1 MPVGNALSGIS
12 GRTAVSMFPALR
24 HPAATEDDVTAWA
37 VDAAAGDADAFERVF
52 RALHNDVRRYVAA
65 LADDSQGADDLMQET
80 FLRAVST
87 IHLFQG
93 RGSARA
99 WLLTIARRTV
109 VDSLRRAASRPRL
122 ANIPDWQY
130 AAECAQPWDLPGF
143 EEGIALMALVESLPD
158 DRREAF
164 LLTQV
169 LDMPYDDAARTSSCP
184 VGTIRSRVSRARTTL
199 CAMLDDRAQ
208 PALAC

>member
-1 MPVGNALSGIS
+1 ML
-12 GRTAVSMFPALR
+12 PAQG
-24 HPAATEDDVTAWA
+24 HPATTEDDVTAWA

-52 RALHNDVRRYVAA
+52 RALHNDVRRYVTA
-65 LADDSQGADDLMQET
+65 LADDSQVADDLVQET

-87 IHLFQG
+87 VHLFQG

-99 WLLTIARRTV
+99 WMLTIARRTV
-109 VDSLRRAASRPRL
+109 VDSIRRAASRPRL
-122 ANIPDWQY
+122 ADTSDWQY
-130 AAECAQPWDLPGF
+130 VAECSQPRDLPGF
-143 EEGIALMALVESLPD
+143 DEGIALMALVESLPD

-164 LLTQV
+164 VLTQV

-199 CAMLDDRAQ
+199 CAMLDDREQ
-208 PALAC
+208 PALAY

>member
-1 MPVGNALSGIS
+1 ML
-12 GRTAVSMFPALR
+12 PAQR
-24 HPAATEDDVTAWA
+24 HTGATEDEVTAWA
-37 VDAAAGDADAFERVF
+37 LGAAAGDADAFEHVF
-52 RALHNDVRRYVAA
+52 RALHHDVRRYVTA
-65 LADDSQGADDLMQET
+65 LADDSQVAEDLVQET

-87 IHLFQG
+87 VHLFQG

-99 WLLTIARRTV
+99 WLLTIARRAV

-122 ANIPDWQY
+122 ADTPDWQFV
-130 AAECAQPWDLPGF
+130 AECNQPRDLLGF
-143 EEGIALMALVESLPD
+143 DEGIALMSLVEALPD

-164 LLTQV
+164 VLTQL
-169 LDMPYDDAARTSSCP
+169 LDMPYDDAARTSGCP

-199 CAMLDDRAQ
+199 CAMLDDRT

>member
-1 MPVGNALSGIS
+1 MLPTQR
-12 GRTAVSMFPALR
+12 RTGV
-24 HPAATEDDVTAWA
+24 TEDEVTAWA
-37 VDAAAGDADAFERVF
+37 LDAAAGDADAFEHVF
-52 RALHNDVRRYVAA
+52 RALHHDVRRYVTA
-65 LADDSQGADDLMQET
+65 LADDFQVAEDLVQET

-87 IHLFQG
+87 VHLFQG

-109 VDSLRRAASRPRL
+109 VDNLRRAASRPRL
-122 ANIPDWQY
+122 ANTSDWQY
-130 AAECAQPWDLPGF
+130 LAECGQPRDLPGF
-143 EEGIALMALVESLPD
+143 DEGIALMSLIDALPD

-164 LLTQV
+164 VLTQL

-184 VGTIRSRVSRARTTL
+184 VGTIRSRVSRARSTL
-199 CAMLDDRAQ
+199 CAMLDDRTE

>member
-1 MPVGNALSGIS
+1 MLPAQR
-12 GRTAVSMFPALR
+12 RTGV
-24 HPAATEDDVTAWA
+24 TEDEVTAWA
-37 VDAAAGDADAFERVF
+37 LGAAAGDADALEHVF
-52 RALHNDVRRYVAA
+52 RALHHDVRRYVTA
-65 LADDSQGADDLMQET
+65 LADDFQVAEDLVQET

-87 IHLFQG
+87 VHLFRG

-109 VDSLRRAASRPRL
+109 VDNLRRTASRPRL
-122 ANIPDWQY
+122 ADSSDWQHL
-130 AAECAQPWDLPGF
+130 AECSQPRDLPGF
-143 EEGIALMALVESLPD
+143 DEGIALMALVEALPD

-164 LLTQV
+164 VLTQL

-184 VGTIRSRVSRARTTL
+184 VGTIRSRVSRARASL
-199 CAMLDDRAQ
+199 CAMLDDRTE

>member
-1 MPVGNALSGIS
+1 
-12 GRTAVSMFPALR
+12 MFPAQR
-24 HPAATEDDVTAWA
+24 QPAVTEDDVTAWA
-37 VDAAAGDADAFERVF
+37 LGAAAGDAEAFEHVF
-52 RALHNDVRRYVAA
+52 RALHNDVRRYVTA
-65 LADDSQGADDLMQET
+65 LADDAQVAEDLVQET

-87 IHLFQG
+87 VHLFQG

-99 WLLTIARRTV
+99 WMLTIARRTV

-122 ANIPDWQY
+122 ADTSDWQY
-130 AAECAQPWDLPGF
+130 VAECSQPRDVPGF
-143 EEGIALMALVESLPD
+143 DEGIALMALVDALPD

-164 LLTQV
+164 VLTQL

-184 VGTIRSRVSRARTTL
+184 VGTIRSRVSRARTAL
-199 CAMLDDRAQ
+199 CAMLDDSAE

>member
-1 MPVGNALSGIS
+1 MLPAQR
-12 GRTAVSMFPALR
+12 RTGV
-24 HPAATEDDVTAWA
+24 TEDEVTAWA
-37 VDAAAGDADAFERVF
+37 LGAAAGDADALEHVF
-52 RALHNDVRRYVAA
+52 RALHHDVRRYVTA
-65 LADDSQGADDLMQET
+65 LADDFQVAEDLVQET

-87 IHLFQG
+87 VHLFRG

-109 VDSLRRAASRPRL
+109 VDNLRRTASRPRL
-122 ANIPDWQY
+122 ADSSDWQHL
-130 AAECAQPWDLPGF
+130 AECSQPRDLPGF
-143 EEGIALMALVESLPD
+143 DEGIALMALVDALPD

-164 LLTQV
+164 VLTQL

-184 VGTIRSRVSRARTTL
+184 VGTIRSRVSRARASL
-199 CAMLDDRAQ
+199 CAMLDDRTE